1 MSYRQFCPIAKAA
14 EVLGEKWTILIL
26 RELQYGTSRF
36 NDFQRAISG
45 ISPTMLTKRL
55 RELEERGLIVKE
67 DHDYSFTQ
75 AGLELA
81 PLLRQYAIWGM
92 RWARGAELSKEEL
105 DVELLM
111 WDMKRRIRPQF
122 LPPDGCVIHVR
133 FTDLKKQERNWWME
147 VHDGTVELRN
157 AVPKGKEVDLLVESD
172 LRTLTGMW
180 LGDITLRT
188 ALAQRRLMLKGRPLL
203 IRAIEDWLPL
213 ADYANVR
220 PAYLE
225 PALA

>member
-1 MSYRQFCPIAKAA
+1 MSYGQFCPIAKAA

-55 RELEERGLIVKE
+55 RELEERGLVIKE
-67 DHDYSFTQ
+67 DHDYRFTR

-92 RWARGAELSKEEL
+92 RWARGPEMSKEEL

-122 LPPDGCVIHVR
+122 LPPEGCVIHVR
-133 FTDLKKQERNWWME
+133 FKDLKKQERNWWME
-147 VHDGTVELRN
+147 VHDGAVELRN
-157 AVPKGKEVDLLVESD
+157 AAPKAKEVDLLVESD
-172 LRTLTGMW
+172 LRTLTGIW

-188 ALAQRRLMLKGRPLL
+188 ALAQQRLMLKGRPLL

-225 PALA
+225 PTPS